1 MEQEIKSN
9 DATDTHADVSRR
21 AFIKGVIGS
30 GAAAFSAGYL
40 FRRSSFRSCS
50 HKLESANG

>member
-1 MEQEIKSN
+1 MDEDIKSN

-30 GAAAFSAGYL
+30 GAARL
-40 FRRSSFRSCS
+40 FRRLSVPHHARSFRGCS
-50 HKLESANG
+50 HKPA